1 MATAKLEQREHK
13 IYLAYQAARLYYEC
27 DENQEEIASKLEVSR
42 PQVSRLLKIARDNG
56 LVEVKVKNPLKIHTM
71 LEKSLCSIFPLKD
84 AVVVPLSARDPQIIK
99 QKLAKVAANYVSELL
114 YDGMTISL
122 PWGGTMNYFSK
133 SFPEEDLE
141 NVTVVQLKGGVSKV
155 PNRIDTFDPVITV
168 ARKINGTPCFLPA
181 PSIASEMEMKNI
193 FLQDEKIN
201 ETIQLSEQAEL
212 SVYSIGYLSENSVLV
227 EAGYFSEREIME
239 LSEQGAVG
247 DICSRFF
254 DINGNIVDEDLDN
267 RTIGIELQKFKEK
280 KYSIAIA
287 GGKERIDG
295 ILGAIRG
302 GYTNILITDE
312 IAARQVLAQD
322 GSYDENFGIKG
333 S

>member
-1 MATAKLEQREHK
+1 
-13 IYLAYQAARLYYEC
+13 
-27 DENQEEIASKLEVSR
+27 
-42 PQVSRLLKIARDNG
+42 
-56 LVEVKVKNPLKIHTM
+56 
-71 LEKSLCSIFPLKD
+71 
-84 AVVVPLSARDPQIIK
+84 
-99 QKLAKVAANYVSELL
+99 
-114 YDGMTISL
+114 
-122 PWGGTMNYFSK
+122 
-133 SFPEEDLE
+133 
-141 NVTVVQLKGGVSKV
+141 
-155 PNRIDTFDPVITV
+155 
-168 ARKINGTPCFLPA
+168 
-181 PSIASEMEMKNI
+181 
-193 FLQDEKIN
+193 
-201 ETIQLSEQAEL
+201 
-212 SVYSIGYLSENSVLV
+212 
-227 EAGYFSEREIME
+227 ME